1 MSAADPAW
9 RKREGWLAP
18 FAARGSHSRGRLHAE
33 PESRTRS
40 PFQRDRDR
48 IIHST
53 AFRRL
58 EYKTQVFVYHEGDH
72 YRTRLTHSLEV
83 AQIARSLARALDL
96 DEDLA
101 EACALAHD
109 LGHPPFGHAGEA
121 VLDEMMADHG
131 GFDHNAQTIRI
142 VTLLERRYAAFPGLN
157 LTFET
162 LEGLAKHNGPLD
174 HGEGEGDGVLPKAVE
189 EAGITDHIAPARWP
203 PLEAQLA
210 AIADDVAYTA
220 HDIDD
225 GLRAGLFA
233 LEALADL
240 ALTAD
245 PLAEVRNLRPAN
257 RTITVHELVRRV
269 IDRLATDLVSETGR
283 RIMRHRIA
291 GLADVRKAPGPLVA
305 FSAGMREAL
314 EEMRS
319 FLTTHMYRHRYVSR
333 GLIKAKKLV
342 RSLFELYIAEPHCLP
357 AEWEARCDGA
367 HGTATARVVADFI
380 AGMTDRYAIREY
392 RRLFDITEYPV

>member
-1 MSAADPAW
+1 MSPRDAAW
-9 RKREGWLAP
+9 QEREGWLAP
-18 FAARGSHSRGRLHAE
+18 FAAHGSASRGRLHREAE
-33 PESRTRS
+33 SATRS

-83 AQIARSLARALDL
+83 AQIARSLARALKL

-121 VLDEMMADHG
+121 VLDEMMAEWG
-131 GFDHNAQTIRI
+131 GFDHNAQTLRI
-142 VTLLERRYAAFPGLN
+142 VTMLERRYAGFDGLN

-162 LEGLAKHNGPLD
+162 LEGLAKHNGPLAA
-174 HGEGEGDGVLPKAVE
+174 ENDGAVLKAVE
-189 EAGITDHIAPARWP
+189 EAGIAGRIDRRLWP

-210 AIADDVAYTA
+210 AIADDIAYTA

-233 LEALADL
+233 LEALEDL
-240 ALTAD
+240 ALAAG
-245 PLAEVRNLRPAN
+245 PLADVRALAPAS
-257 RTITVHELVRRV
+257 RTIAVHELVRRV
-269 IDRLATDLVSETGR
+269 IDALVRDLLAETAA
-283 RIMRHRIA
+283 RIA
-291 GLADVRKAPGPLVA
+291 AAGVRDLEDVRRAGGPLVG
-305 FSAGMREAL
+305 FSAAMREAL
-314 EEMRS
+314 EESRAFLMR
-319 FLTTHMYRHRYVSR
+319 HMYRHRYVIR
-333 GLIKAKKLV
+333 GLIKAKKVV

-357 AEWEARCDGA
+357 AEWEARCDGPR
-367 HGTATARVVADFI
+367 TATTARVVADFI

-392 RRLFDITEYPV
+392 RRLFEITEYPV

>member
-1 MSAADPAW
+1 MNAADPAW
-9 RKREGWLAP
+9 RRREGWLAS
-18 FAARGSHSRGRLHAE
+18 FAARGSQSRGRLHAE

-121 VLDEMMADHG
+121 ILDEMMADHG
-131 GFDHNAQTIRI
+131 GFDHNAQTLRI
-142 VTLLERRYAAFPGLN
+142 VTRLERRYAAFPGLN

-174 HGEGEGDGVLPKAVE
+174 RSGRDGAVLNAVK
-189 EAGITDHIAPARWP
+189 EAGLTDHIAPTLWP

-240 ALTAD
+240 ALTCD
-245 PLAEVRNLRPAN
+245 PFVEVRNLRPTS

-269 IDRLATDLVSETGR
+269 IDRLVTDLVDETRR
-283 RIMRHRIA
+283 RIALHA
-291 GLADVRKAPGPLVA
+291 VTDLADLRKASGPLVA
-305 FSAGMREAL
+305 FSEDMRAAL
-314 EEMRS
+314 EDMRG
-319 FLTTHMYRHRYVSR
+319 FLTTHMYRHRYVIR

-357 AEWEARCDGA
+357 PEWEARCDGA
-367 HGTATARVVADFI
+367 HGPATARVVADFI

-392 RRLFDITEYPV
+392 RRLFDITEYPI

>member
-1 MSAADPAW
+1 MSAADRAW
-9 RKREGWLAP
+9 REREGWLAP
-18 FAARGSHSRGRLHAE
+18 FAARGSDSRGRRHAE
-33 PESRTRS
+33 SESRTRS

-83 AQIARSLARALDL
+83 AQIARSLARALKL

-121 VLDEMMADHG
+121 VLDEMMADYG

-174 HGEGEGDGVLPKAVE
+174 GGKRDDAVLKAVE
-189 EAGITDHIAPARWP
+189 EAGLADHIAPTLWP

-210 AIADDVAYTA
+210 AIADDLAYTA

-233 LEALADL
+233 LDALADL
-240 ALTAD
+240 ALTCE
-245 PLAEVRNLRPAN
+245 PLADVRSLHPAS

-269 IDRLATDLVSETGR
+269 IDRLVTDLVDETR
-283 RIMRHRIA
+283 RRLAARGIADPAGVRHA
-291 GLADVRKAPGPLVA
+291 AGPLVA
-305 FSAGMREAL
+305 FSGQMRAAL
-314 EEMRS
+314 EEMRR
-319 FLTTHMYRHRYVSR
+319 FLTTHMYRNRYVVR

-342 RSLFELYIAEPHCLP
+342 RRLFALYIAEPHCLP

>member
-1 MSAADPAW
+1 MIERRAPAPTW
-9 RKREGWLAP
+9 REREGWLASY
-18 FAARGSHSRGRLHAE
+18 AARGSLSRGRLHPEAE
-33 PESRTRS
+33 SPTRS

-83 AQIARSLARALDL
+83 AQIARSLARALNL

-121 VLDEMMADHG
+121 VLDEMMSDYG
-131 GFDHNAQTIRI
+131 GFDHNAQTLRI
-142 VTLLERRYAAFPGLN
+142 VTMLERRYAAFAGLN

-174 HGEGEGDGVLPKAVE
+174 PDGRDGAVLRTVE
-189 EAGITDHIAPARWP
+189 DAGIAEHIAPALWP

-233 LEALADL
+233 LDALEALQ
-240 ALTAD
+240 LTAS
-245 PLAEVRNLRPAN
+245 PLAEVRRLDPAS
-257 RTITVHELVRRV
+257 RTIAVHELGRRV
-269 IDRLATDLVSETGR
+269 IDRLVRDLLDETRR
-283 RIMRHRIA
+283 RIA
-291 GLADVRKAPGPLVA
+291 
-305 FSAGMREAL
+305 
-314 EEMRS
+314 
-319 FLTTHMYRHRYVSR
+319 
-333 GLIKAKKLV
+333 
-342 RSLFELYIAEPHCLP
+342 
-357 AEWEARCDGA
+357 
-367 HGTATARVVADFI
+367 
-380 AGMTDRYAIREY
+380 
-392 RRLFDITEYPV
+392 

>member
-1 MSAADPAW
+1 MNAVDPTW

-18 FAARGSHSRGRLHAE
+18 FAARGAHSRGRLHAE

-174 HGEGEGDGVLPKAVE
+174 RSGRSSALLKAVE
-189 EAGITDHIAPARWP
+189 EAGIADHIAPTLWP

-240 ALTAD
+240 ALTCR
-245 PLAEVRNLRPAN
+245 PLAEVRDLRPAN

-269 IDRLATDLVSETGR
+269 IDRLVTDLVTETAR
-283 RIMRHRIA
+283 RITHHKVA
-291 GLADVRKAPGPLVA
+291 SLSDLRKAPGPLVA
-305 FSAGMREAL
+305 FSEDMRAAL
-314 EEMRS
+314 EDMRR
-319 FLTTHMYRHRYVSR
+319 FLTTHMYRHRYVVR

-357 AEWEARCDGA
+357 AEWEARCDGP
-367 HGTATARVVADFI
+367 HTSHTARVVADFI

>member
-1 MSAADPAW
+1 MCAADPAW
-9 RKREGWLAP
+9 REREGWLAP
-18 FAARGSHSRGRLHAE
+18 FAARGSASRGRRHAE

-83 AQIARSLARALDL
+83 AQIARSLARALKL

-121 VLDEMMADHG
+121 VLDEMMADYG

-174 HGEGEGDGVLPKAVE
+174 GDGRDGAVLKAVE
-189 EAGITDHIAPARWP
+189 EAGLADHIAPALWP

-210 AIADDVAYTA
+210 AIADDLAYTA

-240 ALTAD
+240 ALTSR
-245 PLAEVRNLRPAN
+245 PLAAVRALRPAS

-269 IDRLATDLVSETGR
+269 IDRLVTDLVDETR
-283 RIMRHRIA
+283 RRLAAQGIADPDGVRH
-291 GLADVRKAPGPLVA
+291 APGPLVT
-305 FSAGMREAL
+305 FSERMRAAL
-314 EEMRS
+314 EEMRR
-319 FLTTHMYRHRYVSR
+319 FLTAHMYRHRYVVR